1 MGAARVASSHI
12 EHSDDPDIDP
22 DSDKGK
28 RDKGSKSNFPT
39 KKKKVG
45 TQNDDLG
52 GFAGRV
58 KIGDRRNPICLPA
71 NTSKTIIGKVPK
83 VNNKLTY
90 MVESTDD
97 SNLPLGVSINNTLV
111 VPSRSGLVSVIVM
124 NTNDHNV
131 WIRQPLYVGDLWK
144 VEPKEWSYE
153 PVLTCNDENTNDIQI
168 NFVQVPPE
176 DLRENIFSEAAEAEE
191 GKVSKKKIQA

>member
-1 MGAARVASSHI
+1 MTLTLILTQTR
-12 EHSDDPDIDP
+12 ER
-22 DSDKGK
+22 
-28 RDKGSKSNFPT
+28 RDKGSKSNFP

-45 TQNDDLG
+45 PLNDNLG

-97 SNLPLGVSINNTLV
+97 ANLPLGVSINNTLV

-131 WIRQPLYVGDLWK
+131 WIRQPLYAGDLWE

-153 PVLTCNDENTNDIQI
+153 PVLTRDGETNDIQI
-168 NFVQVPPE
+168 NFVQVP
-176 DLRENIFSEAAEAEE
+176 S
-191 GKVSKKKIQA
+191 